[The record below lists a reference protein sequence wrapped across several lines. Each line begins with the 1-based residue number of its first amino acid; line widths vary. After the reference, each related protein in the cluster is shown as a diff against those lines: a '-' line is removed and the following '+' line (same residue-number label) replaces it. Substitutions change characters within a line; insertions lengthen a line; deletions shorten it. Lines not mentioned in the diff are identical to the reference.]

1 MDTTSPAIFISVLL
15 FLDGTLF
22 GIATRKALV
31 STLLV
36 IAGLLLAGFVGLGI
50 PFFTFNDFWNHL
62 LRFISQQATNFPGAF
77 LAFPTAWIIGFIV
90 GLFLSSKLF

>member
-1 MDTTSPAIFISVLL
+1 LDTTSPAIFISLLL
-15 FLDGTLF
+15 FLDGILF

-36 IAGLLLAGFVGLGI
+36 VVGLLLAGFIGLGI
-50 PFFTFNDFWNHL
+50 PFFTINDFENHL
-62 LRFISQQATNFPGAF
+62 VRFVSAQAANFPGVF
-77 LAFPTAWIIGFIV
+77 VAFPTAWIIGFLV